1 MVVDSEKDDPH
12 IQGNDLGSEH
22 PDFQALVVGKLTC
35 SEAAPNALVD
45 TRACCKGEVAA
56 VEEAKA
62 VEVREDEYPAYL
74 NTRTDCW
81 TSKKLACPSV
91 KTPLW
96 WLISVLF
103 IYLSPPKFTNHITA

>member
-22 PDFQALVVGKLTC
+22 PDFQALVVEKLTC

-62 VEVREDEYPAYL
+62 VEVREDSLLEYPAYL

-81 TSKKLACPSV
+81 TSKKLAYASV

-96 WLISVLF
+96 WLTFVM
-103 IYLSPPKFTNHITA
+103 